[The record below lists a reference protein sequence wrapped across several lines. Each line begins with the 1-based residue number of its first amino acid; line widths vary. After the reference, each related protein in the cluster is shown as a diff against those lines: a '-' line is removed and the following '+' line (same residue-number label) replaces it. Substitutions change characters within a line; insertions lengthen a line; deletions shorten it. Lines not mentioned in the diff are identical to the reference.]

1 MRVVGTDRD
10 ARLEKLGM
18 AKGYRGEFA
27 ELSEF
32 VFGSGEA
39 DAESFDFAEPAFA
52 VGFVDAGEQV
62 VADLGESAALL
73 GVRSQ

>member
-1 MRVVGTDRD
+1 MHGSC
-10 ARLEKLGM
+10 AG
-18 AKGYRGEFA
+18 GEFA
-27 ELSEF
+27 ELCEF

-39 DAESFDFAEPAFA
+39 DAESVDFAEPAFA
-52 VGFVDAGEQV
+52 VGFVDTGEQV